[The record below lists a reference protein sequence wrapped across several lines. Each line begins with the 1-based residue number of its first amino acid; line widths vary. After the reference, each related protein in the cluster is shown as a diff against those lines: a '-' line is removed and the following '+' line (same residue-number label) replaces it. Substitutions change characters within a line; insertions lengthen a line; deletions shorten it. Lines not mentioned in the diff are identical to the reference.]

1 MKISDEKL
9 LEMAARLTAG
19 DPKYYMAM
27 ERRAR
32 DQPDAAD
39 IGMPAKLLVE
49 HFCVIREAA
58 AQIEAG
64 VTAKKAYDAAEAK
77 ALEWTPG

>member
-1 MKISDEKL
+1 MKIGDEVL
-9 LEMAARLTAG
+9 LDMATRLAAG
-19 DPKYYMAM
+19 DPKYYVAM

-32 DQPDAAD
+32 DQPDAND
-39 IGMPAKLLVE
+39 LGLPAKLLVE

-64 VTAKKAYDAAEAK
+64 VIAKRPYDASEAK
-77 ALEWTPG
+77 ALEWSPS